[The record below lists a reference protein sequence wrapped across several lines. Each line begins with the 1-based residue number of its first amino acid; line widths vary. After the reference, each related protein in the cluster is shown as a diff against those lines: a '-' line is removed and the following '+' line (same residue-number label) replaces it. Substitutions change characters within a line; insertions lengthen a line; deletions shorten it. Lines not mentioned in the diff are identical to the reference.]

1 MATQWTAGLSAG
13 AVLNAATLNTIGA
26 AWETYTPTVSSGSGT
41 ITSFGNRLGKYTRI
55 QKLVIVNYDV
65 TILNNGTGATWV
77 NVSKP
82 ITSVTPLGG
91 GTGLIGTGMETAV
104 TGVSQTVRENGTN
117 LVLLQQIVGGGY
129 PGGNNYR
136 LTGFFIYE
144 AA

>member
-1 MATQWTAGLSAG
+1 MT
-13 AVLNAATLNTIGA
+13 AATMNSIGA
-26 AWETYTPTVSSGSGT
+26 AWETYTPTVSSATGT

-55 QKLVIVNYDV
+55 QKLVIVNYDI
-65 TILNNGTGATWV
+65 TITNNGTGATWV

-82 ITSVTPLGG
+82 ITSVATLGG

-104 TGVSQTVRENGTN
+104 VGVSQTVRDGGTGT
-117 LVLLQQIVGGGY
+117 VLLQNLVGGGY